1 MLFHSTAP
9 VKKRK
14 KKIQKRNRFF
24 GNSLLN
30 AVHISHDILKI
41 ATTSKFVHRLPYSES
56 EQSDRRQTFC
66 FKGQNKTKI

>member
-9 VKKRK
+9 VKKK
-14 KKIQKRNRFF
+14 EKIQKRNRFF

-41 ATTSKFVHRLPYSES
+41 ATTNTFVHRLPYSES

>member
-14 KKIQKRNRFF
+14 KIQKSNRFF

>member
-9 VKKRK
+9 VKKR

-30 AVHISHDILKI
+30 ALHISHDILKI

>member
-9 VKKRK
+9 VKKR

-56 EQSDRRQTFC
+56 EQ
-66 FKGQNKTKI
+66 

>member
-9 VKKRK
+9 VKKK
-14 KKIQKRNRFF
+14 EKKIQKRNRFF

-30 AVHISHDILKI
+30 AVHICHDILKI

>member
-9 VKKRK
+9 VKKE
-14 KKIQKRNRFF
+14 KKIQKLNNFF
-24 GNSLLN
+24 CNSLLN
-30 AVHISHDILKI
+30 TVHICHDILKI
-41 ATTSKFVHRLPYSES
+41 ATTSKFVHRLTYSES